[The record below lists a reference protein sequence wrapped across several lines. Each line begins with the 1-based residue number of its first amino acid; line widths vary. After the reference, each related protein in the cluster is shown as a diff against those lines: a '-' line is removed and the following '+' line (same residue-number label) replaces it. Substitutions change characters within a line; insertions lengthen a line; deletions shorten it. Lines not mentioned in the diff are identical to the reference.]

1 MSAGAG
7 AERLHQVGKL
17 LILRQLVARGR
28 RHVEN
33 LPAQWQHGLRSPI
46 ARLLGRS
53 ARRVAF
59 DDEQFGALR
68 RRVCAVGEL
77 AGEPELAHRGLAG
90 DLFFHPPADA
100 LLCALD
106 CPVEEL
112 GRLARRRR
120 KPVVEGVAHRAL
132 DQSRGVCGLQ
142 TALVL
147 ALELRLADEDRNQGG
162 AARHHVVGRQRG
174 RALALADP
182 VRMVFQTTQQ
192 GGAETRFM
200 RPAVGSGDRVAIG
213 MDEPVS
219 VREPAN
225 RPFDRAVLA
234 GLLHPAGENLIGH
247 QFLALD
253 VGCEVVSKPAGKMKR
268 GFRRDLGALGD
279 ERGRAAPSDLDAS
292 EQIGLRARH
301 PEHARGIEPRLRAE
315 YLRIRQEPHFG
326 AAAVRRLADNRERG
340 CWLAPFERLP
350 VERLAARDLDFEF
363 LRERV
368 HDRYADAMKSA

>member
-132 DQSRGVCGLQ
+132 DQSRGVGGLQ

-147 ALELRLADEDRNQGG
+147 ALELRLADEDRNQRG

-200 RPAVGSGDRVAIG
+200 RRRRRASGSCC
-213 MDEPVS
+213 
-219 VREPAN
+219 N
-225 RPFDRAVLA
+225 RNERTRQRPRA
-234 GLLHPAGENLIGH
+234 
-247 QFLALD
+247 
-253 VGCEVVSKPAGKMKR
+253 SKSPIRPSRACPPCR
-268 GFRRDLGALGD
+268 P
-279 ERGRAAPSDLDAS
+279 GR
-292 EQIGLRARH
+292 
-301 PEHARGIEPRLRAE
+301 
-315 YLRIRQEPHFG
+315 
-326 AAAVRRLADNRERG
+326 
-340 CWLAPFERLP
+340 
-350 VERLAARDLDFEF
+350 
-363 LRERV
+363 
-368 HDRYADAMKSA
+368 